1 MLERV
6 LRPEPGDQRRTQAGE
21 LFGIRTRKKSAPCPK
36 PMREGVAAA
45 FRFALG
51 CSRAAAALRVQ
62 TVRFDL
68 AVAGQGSANR
78 FRNNVSLSGNATF
91 YLSIRSEGHCGMQ
104 PQTTTLHGPRRK
116 R

>member
-6 LRPEPGDQRRTQAGE
+6 LRPEPGDQRRIQAGE
-21 LFGIRTRKKSAPCPK
+21 LFGIRSRKKSAPCPK

-68 AVAGQGSANR
+68 AVAGHDLRLRAW
-78 FRNNVSLSGNATF
+78 LSPKLERA
-91 YLSIRSEGHCGMQ
+91 Q
-104 PQTTTLHGPRRK
+104 AP
-116 R
+116 